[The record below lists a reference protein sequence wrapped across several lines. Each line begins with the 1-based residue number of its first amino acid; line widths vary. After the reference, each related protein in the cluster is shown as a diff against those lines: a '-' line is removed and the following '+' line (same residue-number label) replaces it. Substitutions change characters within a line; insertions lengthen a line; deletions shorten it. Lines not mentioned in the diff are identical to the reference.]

1 LRKLHDWD
9 PEELSP
15 IRDKAYNYMKQMI
28 VSGKL
33 KAGERIIERELAAQL
48 RISRTP
54 VREALFR
61 LESQGFVKTIPRK
74 GVIVASFSPEQVLE
88 VFTILSVLSGLAVK
102 LAAQKM
108 DMEQKRTLDSM
119 IREIEDVL
127 NGKTTDKEIG
137 EFHINIIDT
146 IAKAAKSPKLHE
158 LISGLFEYIR
168 AFAQIGQ
175 QQPGRQ
181 KESLKEHHSIALAV
195 RNGEAE
201 LAENLA
207 KVHIENSKKAYLEI
221 VKIRKDRDE
230 E

>member
-1 LRKLHDWD
+1 MVREWHDWD

-15 IRDKAYNYMKQMI
+15 IRDKAYHYVKQMI

-33 KAGERIIERELAAQL
+33 KAGERIIERELADQL
-48 RISRTP
+48 SISRTP

-74 GVIVASFSPEQVLE
+74 GVIVASISPEQVLE
-88 VFTILSVLSGLAVK
+88 VFMILSVLSGLAVK

-108 DMEQKRTLDSM
+108 DEEQKRTLDST

-127 NGKTTDKEIG
+127 NGKANDKDIG

-146 IAKAAKSPKLHE
+146 VVKAAKSPKLHE

-168 AFAQIGQ
+168 AFAHIGQ

-181 KESLKEHHSIALAV
+181 KESLKEHHRIALAV

-221 VKIRKDRDE
+221 MK
-230 E
+230 